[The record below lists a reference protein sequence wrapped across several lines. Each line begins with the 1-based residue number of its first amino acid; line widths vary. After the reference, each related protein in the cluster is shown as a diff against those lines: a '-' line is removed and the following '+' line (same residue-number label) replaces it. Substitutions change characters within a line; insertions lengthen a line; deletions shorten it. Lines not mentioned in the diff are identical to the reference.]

1 MIPQLK
7 EKSYSFAVDVVRLVQ
22 FLQQN
27 KKEFV
32 LSKQIL
38 KSGTAIGA
46 LIEEAVFAQSD
57 LDYLNKLSVS
67 LKEANE
73 TLFWLNLLRD
83 RITLM

>member
-32 LSKQIL
+32 LS
-38 KSGTAIGA
+38 
-46 LIEEAVFAQSD
+46 
-57 LDYLNKLSVS
+57 
-67 LKEANE
+67 
-73 TLFWLNLLRD
+73 
-83 RITLM
+83 